1 MAWQDVNRIE
11 RDGNVWILRFN
22 AKYGD
27 FTVGTTA
34 GRIRMSVE
42 DGRITVCINGIGY
55 VDSAECGDYANALLH
70 AAEAAGRFQKIMDG
84 YADSGRLTVGK

>member
-1 MAWQDVNRIE
+1 MAWQDI
-11 RDGNVWILRFN
+11 DKAVWEHDAWTLRLN
-22 AKYGD
+22 PEYGD
-27 FTVGTTA
+27 FNVRTTA

-55 VDSAECGDYANALLH
+55 VVPAECAVYANALLH
-70 AAEAAGRFQKIMDG
+70 AAEAACRFQRIMDG

>member
-1 MAWQDVNRIE
+1 MAWQDIDKAE
-11 RDGNVWILRFN
+11 WDGNAWTLRFN

-27 FTVGTTA
+27 FNVRTTG
-34 GRIRMSVE
+34 GRIMMSVE

-55 VDSAECGDYANALLH
+55 VDPAECADYANALLH
-70 AAEAAGRFQKIMDG
+70 AVEAAARFQKVMDG